1 MPFFLKKRHQ
11 NLNLHKVFYKK
22 LFMDILKI
30 KAVVFDCDGVMFDT
44 AMANRKFYDEV
55 LLTFNKP
62 ILNEEQFVNVHMMTV
77 KEAIDYLFPEMV
89 DLSDV
94 YDCLKNIGYH
104 KFIQYMVMEKGLKEL
119 LIKLKDNRYIRGI
132 ATNRTNTMEKV
143 LKDFHLED
151 YFEVV
156 VTAAKV
162 EKPKPDPEQLL
173 LIMEK
178 FELKP
183 DEIFFIGDSDY
194 DRQAAVSAK
203 VRFAAF
209 KNPELKADF
218 NVDSM
223 DEVSMILQ
231 INQ

>member
-1 MPFFLKKRHQ
+1 
-11 NLNLHKVFYKK
+11 
-22 LFMDILKI
+22 MDILKI

-44 AMANRKFYDEV
+44 ALANRKYYDEV
-55 LLTFNKP
+55 LQIFGKP
-62 ILNEEQFVNVHMMTV
+62 RLNEEQFINIHMMTIRG
-77 KEAIDYLFPEMV
+77 AIEYLFPEMD
-89 DLSDV
+89 DLSSV
-94 YDCLKNIGYH
+94 YDNLKNIGYK
-104 KFIQYMVMEKGLKEL
+104 KFIKFMSMEKGLKEL
-119 LIKLKDNRYIRGI
+119 LIKLKDKGYIRGI

-143 LKDFHLED
+143 LEDYGLED

-162 EKPKPDPEQLL
+162 KKPKPDPEQLL

-194 DRQAAVSAK
+194 DQQAAVRAK

-209 KNPELKADF
+209 KNPDLKAEF
-218 NVDSM
+218 YLESM
-223 DEVSMILQ
+223 DDIAEIFQ
-231 INQ
+231 IN